1 MIDQRQASAIARRHL
16 AELSDEMGVD
26 LSLDA
31 EATRETRDG
40 WLFYWNST
48 AYLTDGS
55 ISDAL
60 AGNGPLF
67 IYRDSGSVE
76 RLPAN
81 YVAPEAADAG
91 G

>member
-1 MIDQRQASAIARRHL
+1 MINQRQASAIARGHL
-16 AELSDEMGVD
+16 AELSEEMGFG

-31 EATRETRDG
+31 EATKETRNG

-48 AYLTDGS
+48 AYLIDGS

-67 IYRDSGSVE
+67 ISRNSGSVE
-76 RLPAN
+76 RLPAD
-81 YVAPEAADAG
+81 YIAPTGDDPGA
-91 G
+91 